1 MANKLNIKL
10 QEWLDINEPFKG
22 KFIGYKESRGG
33 LGISRIDNDWHECDD
48 YLIRFEDLLEALEA
62 EPSNVLQAN
71 ELLPHVSQQRELLT
85 KFYRHLCEIAVID
98 SEYRTEYDIKTIP
111 KKFSL

>member
-10 QEWLDINEPFKG
+10 QEWLDNNEHFKG

-48 YLIRFEDLLEALEA
+48 YLIRFEDLLEALA
-62 EPSNVLQAN
+62 DKHSSVPQAN
-71 ELLPHVSQQRELLT
+71 ELLPHVSKRSELFCV
-85 KFYRHLCEIAVID
+85 KNHEFDKCDRFKHHLNGCNFC
-98 SEYRTEYDIKTIP
+98 DIQAK
-111 KKFSL
+111 